1 MKVLI
6 ITDDIEEWLEALRY
20 YLTNTTYKHY
30 KRAAIIENKFIRID
44 ITDNAEMIGRTRYT
58 NILIDKFVN
67 NDLLDQIKEH
77 LFVSVEYTSGFYMG
91 KNL

>member
-1 MKVLI
+1 MRVLI

-30 KRAAIIENKFIRID
+30 KHGAIIENKFIRIN
-44 ITDNAEMIGRTRYT
+44 ITDSAEMIGRVRYT

-67 NDLLDQIKEH
+67 NDLLEQIRAH
-77 LFVSVEYTSGFYMG
+77 QIVGVEYTSGFYV
-91 KNL
+91 NQI